1 MKILVCGGAGYIG
14 AHMCKILSENGFKVT
29 VFDNLSTGVQ
39 EAIRGGKL
47 ICGDLLDKT
56 AIDRCLTQEPFD
68 AVMHFSAL
76 SIVNDSI
83 NHPIKYYE
91 NNVTGTF
98 NLLDT
103 MARHGVQKFVFSSTA
118 AVYGSPNTTTI
129 LEETAVNPTTTYGA
143 SKWMVERML
152 KDFEIAHNIRSVAF
166 RYFNAA
172 GANQS
177 GEIVENHDPETHLIP
192 NILNSLSG
200 KTNKKLSLF
209 GNDYP
214 TRDGTG
220 VRDCI
225 HVIDLAKGHINALKK
240 LDEAPGLITPNLSFA
255 RSRKKFTNIIKNLSV
270 SGRIRARGFAD
281 RTLIN

>member
-1 MKILVCGGAGYIG
+1 V
-14 AHMCKILSENGFKVT
+14 
-29 VFDNLSTGVQ
+29 
-39 EAIRGGKL
+39 KL

-56 AIDRCLTQEPFD
+56 AIDSCLTQEPFD

-76 SIVNDSI
+76 SIINDSI

-129 LEETAVNPTTTYGA
+129 LEETAVNPTTPYGA

-166 RYFNAA
+166 RYFNAD
-172 GANQS
+172 GADQS

-214 TRDGTG
+214 TPDGTCI
-220 VRDCI
+220 RDYI
-225 HVIDLAKGHINALKK
+225 HVNDICKAHLSALDYLQNNEHSDCFNIGNGTGFSVLEVITAVEKVTVKK
-240 LDEAPGLITPNLSFA
+240 VEYNIQGRREGDPAILVANSDKLKQKLNWRPEFTELEQIIETAW
-255 RSRKKFTNIIKNLSV
+255 RYHSR
-270 SGRIRARGFAD
+270 
-281 RTLIN
+281 